1 MKVETLVVATGNK
14 HKLQEIQAIFKD
26 VRVVS
31 AREAGYTGDP
41 EETGA
46 TFEENAIIKA
56 RAEAEK
62 MKVKDVVRAAAEALN
77 LPALADD
84 SGLCVAALGGAPG
97 IYSARYAGGHG
108 DDKKNRKKLLAE
120 LGDEKNRAA
129 YFRSAAALCF
139 PQSMGGKT
147 VTETGDTH
155 GRILTREEG
164 ENGFGYDCLFYS
176 DDLCKSFGVASAEE
190 KNAVSHRFRALTALK
205 EKLKSEDEKQ

>member
-31 AREAGYTGDP
+31 AREAGYLGDP

-56 RAEAEK
+56 
-62 MKVKDVVRAAAEALN
+62 RAAAEALN

-108 DDKKNRKKLLAE
+108 DDKKNREKLLAE

-147 VTETGDTH
+147 VTATGDTH

-176 DDLCKSFGVASAEE
+176 NDLCKSFGVASAEE

-205 EKLKSEDEKQ
+205 ERLENGDKKQ

>member
-1 MKVETLVVATGNK
+1 MKAETLVVATGNK

-31 AREAGYTGDP
+31 AREAGYLGDP

-56 RAEAEK
+56 
-62 MKVKDVVRAAAEALN
+62 RAAAEALN

-147 VTETGDTH
+147 VTATGDTH

>member
-1 MKVETLVVATGNK
+1 MKPETLIVATGNK

-31 AREAGYTGDP
+31 AREAGYLGDP

-56 RAEAEK
+56 RA
-62 MKVKDVVRAAAEALN
+62 AAEALK

-108 DDKKNRKKLLAE
+108 DDKKNREKLLAE

-147 VTETGDTH
+147 VTATGDTH

>member
-1 MKVETLVVATGNK
+1 MKLETLIVATGNK

-31 AREAGYTGDP
+31 AREAGYLGDP

-46 TFEENAIIKA
+46 TFEENAVIKA
-56 RAEAEK
+56 
-62 MKVKDVVRAAAEALN
+62 RAAAEALN

-108 DDKKNRKKLLAE
+108 DDKKNREKLLAE

-147 VTETGDTH
+147 VTATGDTH

>member
-31 AREAGYTGDP
+31 AREAGYLGDP

-56 RAEAEK
+56 RA
-62 MKVKDVVRAAAEALN
+62 AAEALN
-77 LPALADD
+77 LPVLADD

-108 DDKKNRKKLLAE
+108 DDKKNREKLLAE

-147 VTETGDTH
+147 VTATGDTH

-176 DDLCKSFGVASAEE
+176 DDLKKSFGVASAEE

>member
-31 AREAGYTGDP
+31 AREAGYLGDP

-56 RAEAEK
+56 
-62 MKVKDVVRAAAEALN
+62 RAAAEALN

-108 DDKKNRKKLLAE
+108 DDKKNREKLLAE

-147 VTETGDTH
+147 VTATGDTY

-205 EKLKSEDEKQ
+205 EKLESEDEKQ

>member
-1 MKVETLVVATGNK
+1 MKLETLIVATGNK

-31 AREAGYTGDP
+31 AREAGYLGDP

-56 RAEAEK
+56 RT
-62 MKVKDVVRAAAEALN
+62 AAEALN

-108 DDKKNRKKLLAE
+108 DDKKNREKLLAE

-147 VTETGDTH
+147 VTATGDTH

>member
-1 MKVETLVVATGNK
+1 MKLETLIVATGNK

-31 AREAGYTGDP
+31 AREASYLGDP

-56 RAEAEK
+56 
-62 MKVKDVVRAAAEALN
+62 RAAAEALN

-108 DDKKNRKKLLAE
+108 DDKKNREKLLTE

-147 VTETGDTH
+147 VTATGDTH

>member
-31 AREAGYTGDP
+31 AREAGYLGDP

-56 RAEAEK
+56 
-62 MKVKDVVRAAAEALN
+62 RAAAEALN

-84 SGLCVAALGGAPG
+84 SGLCVAALGDAPG

-108 DDKKNRKKLLAE
+108 DDKKNREKLLHE
-120 LGDEKNRAA
+120 LRGIENRAA

-147 VTETGDTH
+147 VTATGDTH

-190 KNAVSHRFRALTALK
+190 KNTVSHRFRALTALK

>member
-1 MKVETLVVATGNK
+1 MKTETLVVATGNK

-31 AREAGYTGDP
+31 ARDAGYFGDP

-56 RAEAEK
+56 
-62 MKVKDVVRAAAEALN
+62 RAAAEALN

-108 DDKKNRKKLLAE
+108 DDKKNREKLLAE

-129 YFRSAAALCF
+129 YFRSAVALCF

-147 VTETGDTH
+147 VTATGDTH

-205 EKLKSEDEKQ
+205 EKLESEDEKQ

>member
-31 AREAGYTGDP
+31 AREAGYLGDP

-46 TFEENAIIKA
+46 TFEENAVIKA
-56 RAEAEK
+56 
-62 MKVKDVVRAAAEALN
+62 RAAAEALN

-108 DDKKNRKKLLAE
+108 DDKKNREKLLHE
-120 LGDEKNRAA
+120 LRGIENRAA

-147 VTETGDTH
+147 VTATGDTH

-176 DDLCKSFGVASAEE
+176 NDLCKSFGVASAEE

>member
-31 AREAGYTGDP
+31 ARKAGYLGDP

-56 RAEAEK
+56 
-62 MKVKDVVRAAAEALN
+62 RAAAEALN

-108 DDKKNRKKLLAE
+108 DDKKNREKLLHE
-120 LGDEKNRAA
+120 LRGIENRAA

-147 VTETGDTH
+147 VTATGD
-155 GRILTREEG
+155 ILTREEG

>member
-1 MKVETLVVATGNK
+1 MKAETLVVATGNK

-56 RAEAEK
+56 RA
-62 MKVKDVVRAAAEALN
+62 AAEALN

-108 DDKKNRKKLLAE
+108 DDKKNREKLLAE

-147 VTETGDTH
+147 VTATGDTH

-205 EKLKSEDEKQ
+205 EQLKSGDKKQ

>member
-31 AREAGYTGDP
+31 AREAGYLGDP

-56 RAEAEK
+56 
-62 MKVKDVVRAAAEALN
+62 RAAAEALN

-108 DDKKNRKKLLAE
+108 DDKKNREKLLAE

-147 VTETGDTH
+147 VTATGDTH

>member
-26 VRVVS
+26 VRVIS
-31 AREAGYTGDP
+31 AREAGYLGDP

-56 RAEAEK
+56 RA
-62 MKVKDVVRAAAEALN
+62 AADALN

-108 DDKKNRKKLLAE
+108 DDKKNREKLLAE

-147 VTETGDTH
+147 VTATGDTH
-155 GRILTREEG
+155 GKILTREEG

>member
-31 AREAGYTGDP
+31 AREAGYLGDP

-56 RAEAEK
+56 
-62 MKVKDVVRAAAEALN
+62 RAAAEALN

-108 DDKKNRKKLLAE
+108 DDKKNREKLLAE

-147 VTETGDTH
+147 VTATGDTH

-205 EKLKSEDEKQ
+205 EKLKSEEKKQ

>member
-1 MKVETLVVATGNK
+1 MKLETLIVATGNK

-31 AREAGYTGDP
+31 AREAGYLGDP

-56 RAEAEK
+56 RA
-62 MKVKDVVRAAAEALN
+62 AAEALN

-84 SGLCVAALGGAPG
+84 SGLCVSALGGAPG

-108 DDKKNRKKLLAE
+108 DDKKNREKLLAE

-147 VTETGDTH
+147 VTATGDTH

>member
-56 RAEAEK
+56 RA
-62 MKVKDVVRAAAEALN
+62 AAEALN

-84 SGLCVAALGGAPG
+84 SGLCVVALGGAPG

-108 DDKKNRKKLLAE
+108 DDKKNREKLLVE

-147 VTETGDTH
+147 VTATGDTH

-176 DDLCKSFGVASAEE
+176 DDLKKSFGVASAEE

-205 EKLKSEDEKQ
+205 EKLGRLENGDKKQ

>member
-31 AREAGYTGDP
+31 AREAGYLGNP

-56 RAEAEK
+56 
-62 MKVKDVVRAAAEALN
+62 RAAAEALN

-108 DDKKNRKKLLAE
+108 DDKKNREKLLAE

-147 VTETGDTH
+147 VTATGDTH

-176 DDLCKSFGVASAEE
+176 GDLCKSFGVASAEE

>member
-1 MKVETLVVATGNK
+1 MKLETLIVATGNK

-31 AREAGYTGDP
+31 AREAGYLGDP

-56 RAEAEK
+56 
-62 MKVKDVVRAAAEALN
+62 RAAAEALN

-108 DDKKNRKKLLAE
+108 DDKKNREKLLAE
-120 LGDEKNRAA
+120 LGNEKNRAA

-147 VTETGDTH
+147 VTATGDTH

-205 EKLKSEDEKQ
+205 EKLKSEDKKQ

>member
-1 MKVETLVVATGNK
+1 MKVETLIVATGNK

-31 AREAGYTGDP
+31 AREAGYLGDP

-56 RAEAEK
+56 
-62 MKVKDVVRAAAEALN
+62 RAAAEALN

-108 DDKKNRKKLLAE
+108 DDKKNREKLLAE

-147 VTETGDTH
+147 VTATGDTH

-205 EKLKSEDEKQ
+205 EKLENGDKKQ

>member
-56 RAEAEK
+56 RA
-62 MKVKDVVRAAAEALN
+62 AAEALN

-108 DDKKNRKKLLAE
+108 DDKKNREKLLAE

-147 VTETGDTH
+147 VTATGDTH

-205 EKLKSEDEKQ
+205 EKLKNGDKKQ

>member
-31 AREAGYTGDP
+31 AREAGYLGDP

-56 RAEAEK
+56 
-62 MKVKDVVRAAAEALN
+62 RAAAEALN

-84 SGLCVAALGGAPG
+84 SGLCVAALGDAPG

-108 DDKKNRKKLLAE
+108 DDKKNREKLLAE

-147 VTETGDTH
+147 VTATGDTH

-205 EKLKSEDEKQ
+205 EKLKSGDKKQ

>member
-1 MKVETLVVATGNK
+1 MKLETLIVATGNK

-26 VRVVS
+26 VRVIS
-31 AREAGYTGDP
+31 AREAGYLGDP

-56 RAEAEK
+56 
-62 MKVKDVVRAAAEALN
+62 RAAAEALN

-108 DDKKNRKKLLAE
+108 DDKKNREKLLAE

-147 VTETGDTH
+147 VTATGDTH

-176 DDLCKSFGVASAEE
+176 DDLCKSFGIASAEE

>member
-14 HKLQEIQAIFKD
+14 HKLQEIQAIFMD

-31 AREAGYTGDP
+31 AREAGYLGDP

-56 RAEAEK
+56 
-62 MKVKDVVRAAAEALN
+62 RAAAEALN

-108 DDKKNRKKLLAE
+108 DDKKNREKLLAE

-147 VTETGDTH
+147 VTATGDTH

>member
-26 VRVVS
+26 VRVIS
-31 AREAGYTGDP
+31 AREAGYLGDP

-56 RAEAEK
+56 
-62 MKVKDVVRAAAEALN
+62 RAAAEALN

-108 DDKKNRKKLLAE
+108 DDKKNREKLLAE

-147 VTETGDTH
+147 VTATGDTH

-205 EKLKSEDEKQ
+205 EKLKSEEKKQ

>member
-1 MKVETLVVATGNK
+1 MKLETLIVATGNK

-31 AREAGYTGDP
+31 AREAGYLGDP

-56 RAEAEK
+56 
-62 MKVKDVVRAAAEALN
+62 RAAAEALN

-108 DDKKNRKKLLAE
+108 DDKKNREKLLAE

-147 VTETGDTH
+147 VTATGDTH

-176 DDLCKSFGVASAEE
+176 DDLKKSFGVASAEE

>member
-1 MKVETLVVATGNK
+1 MKVETLIVATGNK

-31 AREAGYTGDP
+31 AREAGYLGDP

-56 RAEAEK
+56 RA
-62 MKVKDVVRAAAEALN
+62 AADALN

-108 DDKKNRKKLLAE
+108 DDKKNREKLLAE

-147 VTETGDTH
+147 VTATGDTH

>member
-31 AREAGYTGDP
+31 AREAGYLGDP

-56 RAEAEK
+56 RA
-62 MKVKDVVRAAAEALN
+62 AAEALN

-84 SGLCVAALGGAPG
+84 SGLCVEALGGAPG

-108 DDKKNRKKLLAE
+108 DDKKNREKLLAE

-147 VTETGDTH
+147 VTATGDTH

-205 EKLKSEDEKQ
+205 KKLKSEDEKQ

>member
-56 RAEAEK
+56 RA
-62 MKVKDVVRAAAEALN
+62 AAEALN

-108 DDKKNRKKLLAE
+108 DDKKNREKLLAE

-147 VTETGDTH
+147 VTATGDTH

>member
-1 MKVETLVVATGNK
+1 MKVETLIVATGNK

-31 AREAGYTGDP
+31 AREAGYLGDP

-56 RAEAEK
+56 
-62 MKVKDVVRAAAEALN
+62 RAAAEALN

-108 DDKKNRKKLLAE
+108 DDKKNREKLLAE

-147 VTETGDTH
+147 VTATGDTH

-164 ENGFGYDCLFYS
+164 EKGFGYDCLFYS

>member
-41 EETGA
+41 EETGK

-56 RAEAEK
+56 
-62 MKVKDVVRAAAEALN
+62 RAAAEALN

-108 DDKKNRKKLLAE
+108 DDKKNREKLLAE

-147 VTETGDTH
+147 VTATGDTH
-155 GRILTREEG
+155 GRILTREKG

>member
-31 AREAGYTGDP
+31 AREAGYLGDP

-56 RAEAEK
+56 
-62 MKVKDVVRAAAEALN
+62 RAAAEALN

-108 DDKKNRKKLLAE
+108 DDKKNREKLLAE

-147 VTETGDTH
+147 VTATGDTH

-164 ENGFGYDCLFYS
+164 GNGFGYDCLFYS

>member
-1 MKVETLVVATGNK
+1 MKAETLVVATGNK

-31 AREAGYTGDP
+31 AREAGYFGDP

-56 RAEAEK
+56 
-62 MKVKDVVRAAAEALN
+62 RAAAEALN

-108 DDKKNRKKLLAE
+108 DDKKNREKLLAE

-147 VTETGDTH
+147 VTATGDTH

>member
-1 MKVETLVVATGNK
+1 MKLETLIVATGNK

-31 AREAGYTGDP
+31 AREAGYLGDP

-46 TFEENAIIKA
+46 TFEENAVIKA
-56 RAEAEK
+56 RA
-62 MKVKDVVRAAAEALN
+62 AAEELN

-84 SGLCVAALGGAPG
+84 SGLCVAALGDAPG

-108 DDKKNRKKLLAE
+108 DDKKNREKLLAD

-147 VTETGDTH
+147 VTATGDTH